1 MSPEEI
7 KQHRVSL
14 IVSTYNRPDA
24 LRVCLDSVKHQ
35 TTLPYEVIIGDDGSR
50 NETADTIKEIS
61 RNFPVPIKHVC
72 TRTTDS
78 GSP

>member
-24 LRVCLDSVKHQ
+24 LRVCLDSVKQQ
-35 TTLPYEVIIGDDGSR
+35 TILPYEVIIGDDGSR
-50 NETADTIKEIS
+50 S
-61 RNFPVPIKHVC
+61 
-72 TRTTDS
+72 
-78 GSP
+78 

>member
-1 MSPEEI
+1 MNPEEI

-35 TTLPYEVIIGDDGSR
+35 TILPYEVIIGDDGSR
-50 NETADTIKEIS
+50 SETADTIK
-61 RNFPVPIKHVC
+61 
-72 TRTTDS
+72 
-78 GSP
+78 